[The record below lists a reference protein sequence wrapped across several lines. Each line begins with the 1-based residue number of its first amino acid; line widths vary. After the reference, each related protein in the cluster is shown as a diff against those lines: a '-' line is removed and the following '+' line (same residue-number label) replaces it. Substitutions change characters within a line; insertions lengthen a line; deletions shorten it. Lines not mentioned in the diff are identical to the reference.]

1 MNWDKKGGKFVAS
14 YHVKEKLLS
23 VSQFFSPVFTVNL
36 FFFFFTFQEISG
48 TKEVTASHTEIMKR
62 NRKL

>member
-1 MNWDKKGGKFVAS
+1 MAS

-36 FFFFFTFQEISG
+36 FFFFFLTFLEISG

>member
-23 VSQFFSPVFTVNL
+23 VSQFFSPVFTVNR
-36 FFFFFTFQEISG
+36 FFFFDVSRDQWY
-48 TKEVTASHTEIMKR
+48 KR
-62 NRKL
+62 GDSLAHRNYEKK